1 MKVFVPSLYVM
12 GHPVSG
18 VLDAGK
24 QSTPAI
30 HSLEAL
36 LANIDGM
43 VYRCL
48 ADAAWTM
55 EFVSQGAFEL
65 TGYRPE
71 ELLGQATVSFDRII
85 FSGDRE
91 HVRQVIDAA
100 LENGTKYEL
109 EYRIVRK
116 SGELRWVVERGA
128 AVKRADQGFSVLE
141 GIIQDV
147 TNRKKADESR
157 LEAERR
163 YRSIFENAIEG
174 IYQSTL
180 AQGYL
185 DVNPA
190 LARIYGYDSPG
201 QLIES
206 LRDIGSQLYVDANR
220 RLEFMQI
227 MDRDGIVSNFE
238 SRVYKRDGSVI
249 WISENS
255 RAVRNEAG
263 EVVFYEGTVED
274 ITQRKLSEAEVHFRA
289 THDPLTKLA
298 NRALMEEH
306 LEQAISGARREG
318 KCVAVV
324 FLDLDKFK
332 YINDSLGHQFGD
344 ELLITIADRLRHCV
358 RASDTVARL
367 GGDEFVL
374 VLVNQ
379 LNQKTIERTVQ
390 RILADVAKPWV
401 VNGVEV
407 QVTCSV
413 GISMFPA
420 HGSDSAALL
429 RHADASMFEAKR
441 LGRNTSQYF
450 SENLD
455 DTGINGLEMISSLR
469 RAIENQ
475 EFLLHYQPK
484 CDLDTGVV
492 VGTEALIRWQ
502 RPGLRI
508 MGPNEFLPLAE
519 DAGLME
525 AVGEWVLR
533 TACLQNRAW
542 QDAGFSPIVVSVNV
556 SPLQLE
562 RDSLVPQVAQAL
574 RDSGLEP
581 RYLEIEVTENGM
593 MRHVN
598 RSMQTLR
605 RLKDLGVRISID
617 DFGTGYSSLGHLKH
631 LPLDTLKIDKSF
643 VRNISSDHQNA
654 SIVKAV
660 ISLAHSLNL
669 KVVAEGVET
678 EDEYRYLQRI
688 RCNEMQGYYR
698 GRPVPAQNFSQAY
711 FQAPKGET
719 AAA

>member
-1 MKVFVPSLYVM
+1 MA
-12 GHPVSG
+12 HPVSC
-18 VLDAGK
+18 VLDADK
-24 QSTPAI
+24 QPTPAI

-36 LANIDGM
+36 LASIDGM

-48 ADAAWTM
+48 ADATWTM

-65 TGYRPE
+65 TGYHPE
-71 ELLGQATVSFDRII
+71 ELLGQAAISFDQII
-85 FSGDRE
+85 FADDRE
-91 HVRQVIDAA
+91 HVRQVVHTAVK
-100 LENGTKYEL
+100 NGTKYEL
-109 EYRIVRK
+109 EYRIARK
-116 SGELRWVVERGA
+116 SGELRWVVERGS
-128 AVKRADQGFSVLE
+128 AVKRADQGISVLE
-141 GIIQDV
+141 GIVQDV
-147 TNRKKADESR
+147 TNRKKADENR

-190 LARIYGYDSPG
+190 LAHIYGYDSPG
-201 QLIES
+201 QLIEG
-206 LRDIGSQLYVDANR
+206 LRDIGSQLYVDVNR

-227 MDRDGIVSNFE
+227 MDRHGIVSNFE
-238 SRVYKRDGSVI
+238 SRVYRRDGSVI
-249 WISENS
+249 WISENA

-263 EVVFYEGTVED
+263 DVLFYEGTVED
-274 ITQRKLSEAEVHFRA
+274 ITQRKLSEAEIHFRA

-306 LEQAISGARREG
+306 LEQAISGARRNE

-344 ELLITIADRLRHCV
+344 ELLVTIADRLRHCV
-358 RASDTVARL
+358 RESDTVARL

-379 LNQKTIERTVQ
+379 VNQKTIERTVQ

-420 HGSDSAALL
+420 HGSTSVALL
-429 RHADASMFEAKR
+429 RHADAAMFEAKR

-455 DTGINGLEMISSLR
+455 HAVTDGLEMISSLR

-475 EFLLHYQPK
+475 EFMLYYQPK
-484 CDLDTGVV
+484 CDLDTGAV
-492 VGTEALIRWQ
+492 VGAEALIRWQ
-502 RPGLRI
+502 RPGFRI
-508 MGPNEFLPLAE
+508 AGPNEFLPLAE

-525 AVGEWVLR
+525 KIGEWVAR
-533 TACLQNRAW
+533 TACMQNRAW
-542 QDAGFSPIVVSVNV
+542 QDAGFPPIVVSVNV

-562 RDSLVPQVAQAL
+562 RDSLVPQIAQAL
-574 RDSGLEP
+574 QDSGLDP
-581 RYLEIEVTENGM
+581 QHLEIEVTENGM
-593 MRHVN
+593 MRHVE

-605 RLKDLGVRISID
+605 RLKELGVRISID

-678 EDEYRYLQRI
+678 EDEYRHLQLMG
-688 RCNEMQGYYR
+688 CNEMQGYYR
-698 GRPVPAQNFSQAY
+698 GRPVPAQTFSLAY
-711 FQAPKGET
+711 FQAPTHGMP
-719 AAA
+719 AA

>member
-1 MKVFVPSLYVM
+1 MAHS
-12 GHPVSG
+12 VSG
-18 VLDAGK
+18 VLDADK

-36 LANIDGM
+36 LASIDGM

-48 ADAAWTM
+48 ADATWTM

-65 TGYRPE
+65 TGYQPE
-71 ELLGQATVSFDRII
+71 ELLGQAAISFDQII
-85 FSGDRE
+85 FADDRE
-91 HVRQVIDAA
+91 HVRQVVHTA
-100 LENGTKYEL
+100 LENRTKYEL
-109 EYRIVRK
+109 EYRIERK

-128 AVKRADQGFSVLE
+128 AVKRADQGISVLE

-147 TNRKKADESR
+147 TNRKKADENR

-190 LARIYGYDSPG
+190 LARIYGYDSPS
-201 QLIES
+201 QLIEG
-206 LRDIGSQLYVDANR
+206 LRDIGSQLYVDVNR

-227 MDRDGIVSNFE
+227 MDRHGIVSNFE
-238 SRVYKRDGSVI
+238 SRVYRRDGSVI
-249 WISENS
+249 WISENA

-263 EVVFYEGTVED
+263 EVLFYEGTVED
-274 ITQRKLSEAEVHFRA
+274 ITQRKLSESEIHFRA
-289 THDPLTKLA
+289 THDPLTRLA
-298 NRALMEEH
+298 NRALLKEH
-306 LEQAISGARREG
+306 LEQAIDVARRDG
-318 KCVAVV
+318 KCVAVA

-332 YINDSLGHQFGD
+332 YINDSLGHQSGD
-344 ELLITIADRLRHCV
+344 ELLVTIADRLRHCV
-358 RASDTVARL
+358 RESDTVARL

-379 LNQKTIERTVQ
+379 LNQKTVEKTVQ
-390 RILADVAKPWV
+390 RILADVARPWI

-413 GISMFPA
+413 GVSLFPA
-420 HGSDSAALL
+420 HGSNSLALL
-429 RHADASMFEAKR
+429 RHADAAMFEAKR

-455 DTGINGLEMISSLR
+455 DAEINGLEMISSLR

-484 CDLDTGVV
+484 CDLATGAV
-492 VGTEALIRWQ
+492 VGAEALIRWQ

-508 MGPNEFLPLAE
+508 LGPNEFLPLAE

-525 AVGEWVLR
+525 KIGEWVVR

-542 QDAGFSPIVVSVNV
+542 QDAGFPPIAVSVNV

-562 RDSLVPQVAQAL
+562 RESLVPQVAQAL
-574 RDSGLEP
+574 RDSGLDP

-593 MRHVN
+593 MRHVE

-605 RLKDLGVRISID
+605 RLKELGVRISID

-643 VRNISSDHQNA
+643 IRNISSDHQNA

-669 KVVAEGVET
+669 NVVGEGVET
-678 EDEYRYLQRI
+678 EEEYEYLGRMG
-688 RCNEMQGYYR
+688 CNEIQGYYR
-698 GRPVPAQNFSQAY
+698 GRPVPAQKFSQAY
-711 FQAPKGET
+711 FQAPEGITT
-719 AAA
+719 AA

>member
-1 MKVFVPSLYVM
+1 MAHS
-12 GHPVSG
+12 VSD
-18 VLDAGK
+18 VLDADK
-24 QSTPAI
+24 PSTPAI

-36 LANIDGM
+36 LASIDGM

-48 ADAAWTM
+48 ADATWTM
-55 EFVSQGAFEL
+55 EFVSQGAFDL
-65 TGYRPE
+65 TGYHPE
-71 ELLGQATVSFDRII
+71 ELLGQAATSFDQII
-85 FSGDRE
+85 FADDRE
-91 HVRQVIDAA
+91 HVRQVVHTA

-109 EYRIVRK
+109 EYRITRK
-116 SGELRWVVERGA
+116 GGELRWVVERGA
-128 AVKRADQGFSVLE
+128 AVKRAEPGISVLE

-147 TNRKKADESR
+147 TNRKKADENR

-190 LARIYGYDSPG
+190 LARIYGYDSPS
-201 QLIES
+201 QLIEG

-227 MDRDGIVSNFE
+227 MDRHGIVSNFE
-238 SRVYKRDGSVI
+238 SRVYRRDGSVI
-249 WISENS
+249 WISENA
-255 RAVRNEAG
+255 RAVRNEVG
-263 EVVFYEGTVED
+263 EVLFYEGTVED
-274 ITQRKLSEAEVHFRA
+274 ITQRKLSEAEIHFRA

-298 NRALMEEH
+298 NRALMAEH
-306 LEQAISGARREG
+306 LEQAISGARRNG

-358 RASDTVARL
+358 RESDTVARL

-420 HGSDSAALL
+420 HGSNSVALL
-429 RHADASMFEAKR
+429 RHADAAMFEAKR

-455 DTGINGLEMISSLR
+455 NAVTDGLEMISSLR

-475 EFLLHYQPK
+475 EFMLHYQPK
-484 CDLDTGVV
+484 CDLGTGAV
-492 VGTEALIRWQ
+492 VGAEALIRWQ
-502 RPGLRI
+502 RPGFRI
-508 MGPNEFLPLAE
+508 AGPNEFLPLAE

-525 AVGEWVLR
+525 KIGEWVVR
-533 TACLQNRAW
+533 TACMQNRAW
-542 QDAGFSPIVVSVNV
+542 QDAGFPPIAVSVNV

-574 RDSGLEP
+574 RDSGLDP

-593 MRHVN
+593 MRHVE
-598 RSMQTLR
+598 RSTQTLR
-605 RLKDLGVRISID
+605 RLKELGVRISID

-643 VRNISSDHQNA
+643 VRHISSDHQNA

-660 ISLAHSLNL
+660 ISLAHSLHL

-678 EDEYRYLQRI
+678 EEEYRHLQLMG
-688 RCNEMQGYYR
+688 CNEMQGYYR
-698 GRPVPAQNFSQAY
+698 GRPVPAPTFSLAY
-711 FQAPKGET
+711 FQAPTHGMP
-719 AAA
+719 AA

>member
-1 MKVFVPSLYVM
+1 MAHS
-12 GHPVSG
+12 VSG
-18 VLDAGK
+18 VLDADK
-24 QSTPAI
+24 QSIPAI

-36 LANIDGM
+36 LASIDGM

-55 EFVSQGAFEL
+55 EFVSQGALEL
-65 TGYRPE
+65 TGYQPE
-71 ELLGQATVSFDRII
+71 ELIGQTAASFDQII
-85 FSGDRE
+85 FADDRE
-91 HVRQVIDAA
+91 RVRQVIHNA
-100 LENGTKYEL
+100 LDNGTKFEL
-109 EYRIVRK
+109 EYRITRK
-116 SGELRWVVERGA
+116 SGEIRWVVERGS
-128 AVKRADQGFSVLE
+128 AVKRADKGVCILE

-147 TNRKKADESR
+147 TNRKKSDENR

-190 LARIYGYDSPG
+190 LARIYGYDSPS
-201 QLIES
+201 QLIEG
-206 LRDIGSQLYVDANR
+206 LRDIGSQLYVDRNR

-227 MDRDGIVSNFE
+227 MDEHGIVSNFE
-238 SRVYKRDGSVI
+238 SRVYRRDGSII
-249 WISENS
+249 WISENA

-263 EVVFYEGTVED
+263 EVLFYEGTVED
-274 ITQRKLSEAEVHFRA
+274 ITQRKLSEAEIHFRA
-289 THDPLTKLA
+289 THDPLTRLA
-298 NRALMEEH
+298 NRTLLEEH
-306 LEQAISGARREG
+306 LEQAIDGARRDG
-318 KCVAVV
+318 KCVAVA

-344 ELLITIADRLRHCV
+344 ELLVTIAERLRHCV

-379 LNQKTIERTVQ
+379 LNQKTIEKTVQ

-420 HGSDSAALL
+420 HGSNSVALL
-429 RHADASMFEAKR
+429 RHADAAMFEAKR

-455 DTGINGLEMISSLR
+455 DAVTDSLEMISSLR

-484 CDLDTGVV
+484 CDLDTGAV
-492 VGTEALIRWQ
+492 VGAEALIRWH
-502 RPGLRI
+502 RPGLRAV
-508 MGPNEFLPLAE
+508 GPNEFLSLAE

-525 AVGEWVLR
+525 KIGEWVVR
-533 TACLQNRAW
+533 TACMQNRAW
-542 QDAGFSPIVVSVNV
+542 QDAGFPSITVSVNV

-574 RDSGLEP
+574 RDSGLDP
-581 RYLEIEVTENGM
+581 HYLEIEVTENGM
-593 MRHVN
+593 MRHVE

-605 RLKDLGVRISID
+605 RLKELGVRISID

-643 VRNISSDHQNA
+643 IRNISSDHQNA

-669 KVVAEGVET
+669 KVVGEGVET
-678 EDEYRYLQRI
+678 EEEYDCLQRM

-698 GRPVPAQNFSQAY
+698 GRPVPAQSFSQAY
-711 FQAPKGET
+711 FQGSKGT
-719 AAA
+719 VAAA